1 MKNIKIAV
9 MTAVV
14 GLGLGFAQA
23 GEVNFDFDG
32 RKSGGFTGVEALKA
46 ELNGKQG
53 LSGLPAPEAVAIRAR
68 DGQNTELKIKA
79 VVKVAGKIKEET
91 LTCQRGTGA
100 DQITNCRKSDSAAI
114 SYEELNTLAL
124 RQYFS
129 AETLKFADLL
139 NQSKHSYTN
148 QSGPMTFSCSDVC
161 GDWIEYVA
169 HPLPWPVPGIPIPLI
184 CASWTHE
191 CECTAGCD

>member
-1 MKNIKIAV
+1 MKNNKIAV
-9 MTAVV
+9 MAAVV

-32 RKSGGFTGVEALKA
+32 RKSGGFISAEVLKA
-46 ELNGKQG
+46 DLNGKKG
-53 LSGLPAPEAVAIRAR
+53 LSEIPSPEAAAVRE
-68 DGQNTELKIKA
+68 QNGNSKEIKIKA
-79 VVKVAGKIKEET
+79 RVKSGGKTKEET

-161 GDWIEYVA
+161 AKEEEWYINSGSILIPNLVLYSRCIE
-169 HPLPWPVPGIPIPLI
+169 
-184 CASWTHE
+184 WTHE
-191 CECTAGCD
+191 CDCTAGCD